1 MRVNILSNLAS
12 AGVKIIFERIRNLN
26 VFLSKLLD
34 FKDLIKYRRTLN
46 KLSYLSDNLD
56 ERNQD
61 LSVSKTNHFNRPVFS
76 SFFFQIS
83 VNF

>member
-61 LSVSKTNHFNRPVFS
+61 LSVSKTNHFNHPVFS
-76 SFFFQIS
+76 SFFQIS

>member
-46 KLSYLSDNLD
+46 KLSYLSDNLN

-61 LSVSKTNHFNRPVFS
+61 LGVSKTNHFNYPVFS
-76 SFFFQIS
+76 SFFQIS